1 MLLLM
6 LLCGGSALAQPDENQ
21 VYRRMGEAYVAV
33 RAASDS
39 HGEVGYLVDML
50 NEALAEYEVGADPDV
65 VVARLDAVIVF
76 AAEETARGAGAR
88 NNLFMVT
95 GAQVA
100 LIGVM
105 VYASWRHLPRLF
117 WRRWLRVKGCW
128 LVEYADR

>member
-1 MLLLM
+1 M
-6 LLCGGSALAQPDENQ
+6 
-21 VYRRMGEAYVAV
+21 AV
-33 RAASDS
+33 RVASENR
-39 HGEVGYLVDML
+39 GEVGYLVEML
-50 NEALAEYEVGADPDV
+50 NEALAEYETGGDPDL
-65 VVARLDAVIVF
+65 VVARLDTVLTL
-76 AAEETARGAGAR
+76 AAEETTRSAEAR

-117 WRRWLRVKGCW
+117 WRKWLMVRGSW